1 MRTKNTLLILLIT
14 LFCTSNAN
22 ARETFASCGGSNG
35 YTYYVLGGFVSE
47 SAAGYTKDAIQDG
60 TIQFTHADYKDWDV
74 VQIDGF
80 KKPYSAKG
88 NGGSVTFV
96 GGTENGFNIMVFYPT
111 DTIEVY
117 TLRPL
122 TNEVTWVQSK
132 SNSQMSKAT
141 VMKAN
146 CLFQ

>member
-1 MRTKNTLLILLIT
+1 MRTKNTLIILLIS
-14 LFCTSNAN
+14 LFCTSNVI

-35 YTYYVLGGFVSE
+35 YTYYVLGSFVSE
-47 SAAGYTKDAIQDG
+47 SDAGYTKDAIKDG
-60 TIQFTHADYKDWDV
+60 TIQFTHADYKEWDV
-74 VQIDGF
+74 VQSEAN

-88 NGGSVTFV
+88 NGASVTFI

-132 SNSQMSKAT
+132 SNSQISKAT
-141 VMKAN
+141 LMRAS